1 LRDDARQISVSRH
14 PRANW
19 EDLLDSWNI
28 AELDV
33 QPHKPEVLR
42 TDKEA
47 RVIAIHLPAGEQ
59 LQDHQTHE
67 RGYLVVVSGQVE
79 VGQGGENTSGGPGFL
94 AVFDPNERR
103 EVTAKEDSRLALILG
118 PWPGEGHPRGRSA

>member
-1 LRDDARQISVSRH
+1 M
-14 PRANW
+14 
-19 EDLLDSWNI
+19 DSWNI

-79 VGQGGENTSGGPGFL
+79 VSQGGDNDTHSGGPGFL

-103 EVTAKEDSRLALILG
+103 EVTAKEESRLALILG
-118 PWPGEGHPRGRSA
+118 PWPGVGHPSQRNG

>member
-1 LRDDARQISVSRH
+1 L
-14 PRANW
+14 
-19 EDLLDSWNI
+19 EDSLDSWNI
-28 AELDV
+28 ADLDV
-33 QPHKPEVLR
+33 QPHKPTVLR

-118 PWPGEGHPRGRSA
+118 PWPGEGHPSNRSG

>member
-1 LRDDARQISVSRH
+1 M
-14 PRANW
+14 
-19 EDLLDSWNI
+19 DSWNI
-28 AELDV
+28 ADLDV

-79 VGQGGENTSGGPGFL
+79 VSQGDSDSHSGGPGFL

-103 EVTAKEDSRLALILG
+103 EVTAKEESRLALILG
-118 PWPGEGHPRGRSA
+118 PWPGEGHPSQRSA

>member
-1 LRDDARQISVSRH
+1 MEA
-14 PRANW
+14 
-19 EDLLDSWNI
+19 WNI

-33 QPHKPEVLR
+33 QPQKPEVLR

-47 RVIAIHLPAGEQ
+47 RVIAIHLRAGEQ

-79 VGQGGENTSGGPGFL
+79 ISQGGGTTTGGGCGFL
-94 AVFDPNERR
+94 AVFDPNERH
-103 EVTAKEDSRLALILG
+103 EVRAVTEARLLLLLA
-118 PWPGEGHPRGRSA
+118 PWPGQGHPSLRVA

>member
-1 LRDDARQISVSRH
+1 LEAWD
-14 PRANW
+14 
-19 EDLLDSWNI
+19 I
-28 AELDV
+28 AGLDV
-33 QPHKPEVLR
+33 QPHHPQVLR

-79 VGQGGENTSGGPGFL
+79 VSQGGNSTTGGPGFL

-103 EVTAKEDSRLALILG
+103 EVTAKDDTRLALILG
-118 PWPGEGHPRGRSA
+118 PWPGDGHPSQRAAGGAG

>member
-1 LRDDARQISVSRH
+1 LEA
-14 PRANW
+14 
-19 EDLLDSWNI
+19 WNI

-103 EVTAKEDSRLALILG
+103 EVTAKEESRLALILG
-118 PWPGEGHPRGRSA
+118 PWPGDGHPRQRSG

>member
-1 LRDDARQISVSRH
+1 
-14 PRANW
+14 
-19 EDLLDSWNI
+19 LDTWNI
-28 AELDV
+28 ADMDV

-47 RVIAIHLPAGEQ
+47 RIIAICLPAGER

-67 RGYLVVVSGQVE
+67 RGYLVVASGQVE
-79 VGQGGENTSGGPGFL
+79 VSQGSESTTGGPGFL

-103 EVTAKEDSRLALILG
+103 EVTATEDSRLALILG
-118 PWPGEGHPRGRSA
+118 PWPGEGHPNHRSA

>member
-1 LRDDARQISVSRH
+1 LEA
-14 PRANW
+14 
-19 EDLLDSWNI
+19 WNI
-28 AELDV
+28 ADLDV
-33 QPHKPEVLR
+33 QPRKPTVLR

-47 RVIAIHLPAGEQ
+47 RVIAIHLPGGEQ

-67 RGYLVVVSGQVE
+67 RGYLVVVSGEVE
-79 VGQGGENTSGGPGFL
+79 VSQGGETTSGGAGFL

-118 PWPGEGHPRGRSA
+118 PWPGEGHPSHRSA

>member
-1 LRDDARQISVSRH
+1 MEA
-14 PRANW
+14 
-19 EDLLDSWNI
+19 WNI

-33 QPHKPEVLR
+33 ESRHPQVLR

-67 RGYLVVVSGQVE
+67 RGYLIVVSGQVE
-79 VGQGGENTSGGPGFL
+79 VSQGDETTGGGTGFL

-118 PWPGEGHPRGRSA
+118 PWPGVGHPSERSG

>member
-1 LRDDARQISVSRH
+1 L
-14 PRANW
+14 
-19 EDLLDSWNI
+19 EDRLEAWNI
-28 AELDV
+28 ADLDV

-67 RGYLVVVSGQVE
+67 RGYLVVVSGQIE
-79 VGQGGENTSGGPGFL
+79 VGQDGETTGGGPGFL

-103 EVTAKEDSRLALILG
+103 EVTAKEESRLALILG
-118 PWPGEGHPRGRSA
+118 PWPGDGHPSQRSA